1 MRYGHTAVIYE
12 PATTHMLDNLKSNLR
27 LADINKRASDNSQE
41 SKDTSYMIV
50 FGGKN
55 AERDVLFNDI
65 YFLGIPSFDW
75 YIPQLSVLNQA
86 EAPSPRLGHV
96 AAIAGNYMYV
106 FGGHTV
112 PNAKTNLEISNEL
125 FVLDL

>member
-1 MRYGHTAVIYE
+1 
-12 PATTHMLDNLKSNLR
+12 MLDNLKSNLR
-27 LADINKRASDNSQE
+27 LADINKRNSDNSQE

-75 YIPQLSVLNQA
+75 YIPQLSVLN
-86 EAPSPRLGHV
+86 
-96 AAIAGNYMYV
+96 
-106 FGGHTV
+106 
-112 PNAKTNLEISNEL
+112 
-125 FVLDL
+125 

>member
-27 LADINKRASDNSQE
+27 LADINKRNSDNSQE

-75 YIPQLSVLNQA
+75 YIPQLSVLN
-86 EAPSPRLGHV
+86 
-96 AAIAGNYMYV
+96 
-106 FGGHTV
+106 
-112 PNAKTNLEISNEL
+112 
-125 FVLDL
+125 